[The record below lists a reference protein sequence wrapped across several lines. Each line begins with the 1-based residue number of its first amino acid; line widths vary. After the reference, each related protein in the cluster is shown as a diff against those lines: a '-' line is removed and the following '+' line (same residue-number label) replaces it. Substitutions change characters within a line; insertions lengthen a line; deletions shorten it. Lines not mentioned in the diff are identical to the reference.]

1 MSLEKAWHRKEAS
14 SSTRHRLSQ
23 TKNPSDQGAP
33 ESFNHPIRRG
43 EEASKQTSYAS
54 HFAIEH
60 HAFSVIDREPSNHL
74 ANGVQQAHC

>member
-14 SSTRHRLSQ
+14 SSSLSQ

-43 EEASKQTSYAS
+43 EEARKQINYAS

-60 HAFSVIDREPSNHL
+60 HAFSVIDLEPSNHL